1 MAVGVAAIHAAL
13 APAVGDDAADGL
25 DGAGVRRLFRGVTQK
40 NFSSPSVPAMAS
52 SIAPLSTIGFHVH
65 GQEPPAIRGQPI
77 RPPASTPTS
86 TLPPCL
92 EPGQAPTAGQA
103 LMATDVDYGD
113 DDA

>member
-13 APAVGDDAADGL
+13 APAVDDDAADGL
-25 DGAGVRRLFRGVTQK
+25 DGGVTQK